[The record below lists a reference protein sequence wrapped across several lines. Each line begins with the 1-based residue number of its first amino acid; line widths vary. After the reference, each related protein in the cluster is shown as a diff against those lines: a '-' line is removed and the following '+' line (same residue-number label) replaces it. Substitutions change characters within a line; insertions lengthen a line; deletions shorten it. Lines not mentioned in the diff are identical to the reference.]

1 MNVVYL
7 EGRLSSEPVLREL
20 ASGSQ
25 LLSLEVT
32 TESESGTANVP
43 VAWFDPAAVPDWAAG
58 DEVAVRGVVKRRFYR
73 GAGGTQSRTEV
84 VAVEV
89 CQLTKRRQAQRLR
102 EHALIALGSA

>member
-7 EGRLSSEPVLREL
+7 QGRLSSEPVIREL

-32 TESESGTANVP
+32 TDTESGAASVP
-43 VAWFDPAAVPDWAAG
+43 VAWFDPPSVPEWTVG
-58 DEVAVRGVVKRRFYR
+58 TEVAVRGVVKRRFFR

-84 VAVEV
+84 VAQDVSA
-89 CQLTKRRQAQRLR
+89 LTKRRQAQRLLEQAR
-102 EHALIALGSA
+102 SALGDA